1 MHFVG
6 AVGQPQGAQVGP
18 GAGQEGVLADAQG
31 AVHLNGAVDHVGGH
45 FRGDHFDHGDFLA
58 GHLITDGVHHV
69 RRFQGHQPGLLDLQT
84 RAGDVLADRIELGQL
99 AAEGLALFHP
109 LAHGF
114 QGALGDADGTHAV
127 VDTARAQAALG
138 DFEAAAFAENQVA
151 GRHPHV
157 GEGDFRVAL
166 GGVVVAEHVQGA
178 LDLHAGGV
186 QRYQNL

>member
-18 GAGQEGVLADAQG
+18 GTGQEGVLADAQG
-31 AVHLNGAVDHVGGH
+31 AVHLNRAVDHVGGH
-45 FRGDHFDHGDFLA
+45 FRGDHLDHGDFLA
-58 GHLITDGVHHV
+58 GHLVADGVHHV
-69 RRFQGHQPGLLDLQT
+69 RRFQGHQPGLLDLQA

-114 QGALGDADGTHAV
+114 QGALGDADGAHAV
-127 VDTARAQAALG
+127 VDAARAKTALG
-138 DFEAAAFAENQVA
+138 DFEAAAFAENQVT
-151 GRHPHV
+151 GRHPNV
-157 GEGDFRVAL
+157 GEADFRVAL
-166 GGVVVAEHVQGA
+166 GRVVVAEHMQGA

-186 QRYQNL
+186 QRHQNL